1 MKKAVFAAGLAA
13 TALSVGFAQ
22 ETEAASETVTVN
34 TPVLNVRTAP
44 TTASADVGN
53 VYKGQTLNVE
63 GRSGAWIQTHIN
75 GQKRYVHGAYTSAAG
90 SFDFKKATVTTA
102 VLNVRTQPTTSS
114 KDVGNLY
121 KGEKV
126 NVEGKVGAW
135 IKTTINGKTRYVHS
149 AYTTLGSVAKA
160 PAAQPA
166 AKPVAQPA
174 AKPAAQPAAKPA
186 PKAAAQPASATKQS
200 TPAKSGTKVTMNVSA
215 YTNDPS
221 NNGSQLYNG
230 RALTASGYDVTNTI
244 TYNGMRIVAA
254 SSQYPIGTRMHIEG
268 IGEAIVL
275 DRGGAIQGNRL
286 DLLVGSQQEALN
298 WGRQNVTVT
307 VY

>member
-34 TPVLNVRTAP
+34 TAVLNVRTAP

-53 VYKGQTLNVE
+53 VYKGQKLNVE
-63 GRSGAWIQTHIN
+63 GRSGAWIQTNIN
-75 GQKRYVHGAYTSAAG
+75 GQKRYVHGTYTSAG
-90 SFDFKKATVTTA
+90 SSFDFKKATVTTA
-102 VLNVRTQPTTSS
+102 VLNVRSQPTTNS

-121 KGEKV
+121 KGQSV
-126 NVEGKVGAW
+126 NVESKVGAW
-135 IKTTINGKTRYVHS
+135 IKTTIDGKTRYVHS
-149 AYTTLGSVAKA
+149 AYTTLAGSTAKA
-160 PAAQPA
+160 APAVKA
-166 AKPVAQPA
+166 APV
-174 AKPAAQPAAKPA
+174 AKPA
-186 PKAAAQPASATKQS
+186 PKAAAQPATATKQ
-200 TPAKSGTKVTMNVSA
+200 TTAAKSGTKVTMNVTA

-254 SSQYPIGTRMHIEG
+254 SAQYPIGTRMHISG

-275 DRGGAIQGNRL
+275 DRGGAIQGNKL

>member
-63 GRSGAWIQTHIN
+63 GRSGAWIKTTVN

-135 IKTTINGKTRYVHS
+135 IKTTIDGKTRYVHS

-166 AKPVAQPA
+166 AKP
-174 AKPAAQPAAKPA
+174 AAQPAAKPA
-186 PKAAAQPASATKQS
+186 PKAAAQPATATKQS

>member
-34 TPVLNVRTAP
+34 TAVLNVRTAP

-53 VYKGQTLNVE
+53 VYKGQKLNVE
-63 GRSGAWIQTHIN
+63 GRSGAWIQTNIN
-75 GQKRYVHGAYTSAAG
+75 GQKRYVHGTYTSAG
-90 SFDFKKATVTTA
+90 SSFDFKKATVTTA
-102 VLNVRTQPTTSS
+102 VLNVRSQPTTNS

-121 KGEKV
+121 KGQSV
-126 NVEGKVGAW
+126 NVESKVGAW
-135 IKTTINGKTRYVHS
+135 IKTTIDGKTRYVHS
-149 AYTTLGSVAKA
+149 AYTTLAGSTAKA
-160 PAAQPA
+160 APAVKA
-166 AKPVAQPA
+166 APV
-174 AKPAAQPAAKPA
+174 AKPA
-186 PKAAAQPASATKQS
+186 PKAAAKPATATKQ
-200 TPAKSGTKVTMNVSA
+200 TTIAAKSGTKVTMNVTA

-254 SSQYPIGTRMHIEG
+254 SAQYPIGTRMHISG

-275 DRGGAIQGNRL
+275 DRGGAIQGNKL

>member
-34 TPVLNVRTAP
+34 TAVLNVRTAP

-53 VYKGQTLNVE
+53 VYKGQKLNVE
-63 GRSGAWIQTHIN
+63 GRSGAWIKTSID
-75 GQKRYVHGAYTSAAG
+75 GQKRYVHGAYTTAG
-90 SFDFKKATVTTA
+90 SSFDFKKATVTTA
-102 VLNVRTQPTTSS
+102 VLNVRTQPTTNS

-121 KGEKV
+121 KGQTV
-126 NVEGKVGAW
+126 NVENKVGAW
-135 IKTTINGKTRYVHS
+135 IKTTIDGKTRYVHS
-149 AYTTLGSVAKA
+149 AYTTLAGSTAKA
-160 PAAQPA
+160 APAKATQA
-166 AKPVAQPA
+166 PV
-174 AKPAAQPAAKPA
+174 AKPA
-186 PKAAAQPASATKQS
+186 PKAAAKPAAKPAAATKQTTS
-200 TPAKSGTKVTMNVSA
+200 AKSGTKVTMNVSA
-215 YTNDPS
+215 YTTDPS
-221 NNGSQLYNG
+221 SNGSQLYNG

-254 SSQYPIGTRMHIEG
+254 SSQYPIGTRMHISG

-275 DRGGAIQGNRL
+275 DRGGAIQGNKL
-286 DLLVGSQQEALN
+286 DLLVGSQQEAIN

>member
-1 MKKAVFAAGLAA
+1 MKRAVFAAGLAA

-44 TTASADVGN
+44 TTASTDVGN
-53 VYKGQTLNVE
+53 VYKGQSLNVE

-102 VLNVRTQPTTSS
+102 VLIVRTQPTTSS

-126 NVEGKVGAW
+126 NVKGKVGAW
-135 IKTTINGKTRYVHS
+135 IKTTIDGKTRYVHS

-166 AKPVAQPA
+166 AKPAAQPA

-186 PKAAAQPASATKQS
+186 PKAAAQPATATKQS
-200 TPAKSGTKVTMNVSA
+200 TPTKSGTKVTMNVSA

-230 RALTASGYDVTNTI
+230 RALTASGYDLTNTI

-268 IGEAIVL
+268 IGEGIVL

>member
-63 GRSGAWIQTHIN
+63 GRSGACIQTHIN

-135 IKTTINGKTRYVHS
+135 IKTTIDGKTRYVHS

-166 AKPVAQPA
+166 AKP
-174 AKPAAQPAAKPA
+174 AAQPAAKPA
-186 PKAAAQPASATKQS
+186 PKAAAQPATATKQS

>member
-135 IKTTINGKTRYVHS
+135 IKTTIDGKTRYVHS

-160 PAAQPA
+160 SA
-166 AKPVAQPA
+166 AQPA

-186 PKAAAQPASATKQS
+186 PKAAAQPATATKQS

-254 SSQYPIGTRMHIEG
+254 SSQY
-268 IGEAIVL
+268 
-275 DRGGAIQGNRL
+275 
-286 DLLVGSQQEALN
+286 
-298 WGRQNVTVT
+298 
-307 VY
+307 

>member
-1 MKKAVFAAGLAA
+1 
-13 TALSVGFAQ
+13 
-22 ETEAASETVTVN
+22 
-34 TPVLNVRTAP
+34 
-44 TTASADVGN
+44 
-53 VYKGQTLNVE
+53 
-63 GRSGAWIQTHIN
+63 
-75 GQKRYVHGAYTSAAG
+75 
-90 SFDFKKATVTTA
+90 
-102 VLNVRTQPTTSS
+102 
-114 KDVGNLY
+114 
-121 KGEKV
+121 
-126 NVEGKVGAW
+126 
-135 IKTTINGKTRYVHS
+135 
-149 AYTTLGSVAKA
+149 
-160 PAAQPA
+160 
-166 AKPVAQPA
+166 
-174 AKPAAQPAAKPA
+174 PAAKPA
-186 PKAAAQPASATKQS
+186 PKAAAKPATATKQS
-200 TPAKSGTKVTMNVSA
+200 TPAKSGTKVTMNVTA

-275 DRGGAIQGNRL
+275 DRGGAIQGNKL

>member
-22 ETEAASETVTVN
+22 ETEAASETVKVDTA
-34 TPVLNVRTAP
+34 VLNVRTAP

-63 GRSGAWIQTHIN
+63 GRSGAWIKTSIN
-75 GQKRYVHGAYTSAAG
+75 GQKRYVHGAYTTAAS

-102 VLNVRTQPTTSS
+102 VLNVRTQPTTNS

-121 KGEKV
+121 KGETV
-126 NVEGKVGAW
+126 NVESKVGSW
-135 IKTTINGKTRYVHS
+135 IKTTIDGKTRYVHS
-149 AYTTLGSVAKA
+149 AYTTLSSSTASTSAA
-160 PAAQPA
+160 PAPKAE
-166 AKPVAQPA
+166 AK
-174 AKPAAQPAAKPA
+174 PAAKPA
-186 PKAAAQPASATKQS
+186 PKPAAKPATATKQTTS
-200 TPAKSGTKVTMNVSA
+200 AKSGTKVTMNVSA

-221 NNGSQLYNG
+221 SNGSQLYNG

-254 SSQYPIGTRMHIEG
+254 SSQYPIGTRMHISG

-275 DRGGAIQGNRL
+275 DRGGAIQGNKL
-286 DLLVGSQQEALN
+286 DLLVGSQQEAIN

>member
-135 IKTTINGKTRYVHS
+135 IKTTIDGKTRYVHS
-149 AYTTLGSVAKA
+149 DYTSLAGVSKA
-160 PAAQPA
+160 LAAQAQPA
-166 AKPVAQPA
+166 AK
-174 AKPAAQPAAKPA
+174 PAAKPA
-186 PKAAAQPASATKQS
+186 PKAAAKPATATKQS
-200 TPAKSGTKVTMNVSA
+200 TPAKSGTKVTMNVTA

-275 DRGGAIQGNRL
+275 DRGGAIQGNKL

>member
-34 TPVLNVRTAP
+34 TEVLNVRTAP

-53 VYKGQTLNVE
+53 VYKGQKLNVE
-63 GRSGAWIQTHIN
+63 GRSGAWIKTNIN
-75 GQKRYVHGAYTSAAG
+75 GQKRYVHGAYTSAG
-90 SFDFKKATVTTA
+90 SSFDFKKATVTTA
-102 VLNVRTQPTTSS
+102 VLNVRTQPTTNS

-121 KGEKV
+121 KGQSV
-126 NVEGKVGAW
+126 NVESKVGAW
-135 IKTTINGKTRYVHS
+135 IKTTIDGKTRYVHS
-149 AYTTLGSVAKA
+149 DYTTLAGSTAKA
-160 PAAQPA
+160 PAAKAAPA
-166 AKPVAQPA
+166 AKEAPKAA
-174 AKPAAQPAAKPA
+174 AKPAA
-186 PKAAAQPASATKQS
+186 ATKQ
-200 TPAKSGTKVTMNVSA
+200 TTAAKSGTKVTMNVTA

-254 SSQYPIGTRMHIEG
+254 SAQYPIGTRMHIEG

-275 DRGGAIQGNRL
+275 DRGGAIQGNKL

>member
-34 TPVLNVRTAP
+34 TAVLNVRTAP

-53 VYKGQTLNVE
+53 VYKGQKLNVE
-63 GRSGAWIQTHIN
+63 GRSGAWIQTNIN
-75 GQKRYVHGAYTSAAG
+75 GQKRYVHGAYTSAG
-90 SFDFKKATVTTA
+90 SSFDFKKAIVTTA
-102 VLNVRTQPTTSS
+102 VLNVRTQPTTNS

-121 KGEKV
+121 KGQSV
-126 NVEGKVGAW
+126 NVENKVGAW
-135 IKTTINGKTRYVHS
+135 IKTTIDGKTRYVHS
-149 AYTTLGSVAKA
+149 AYTTLAGSAAKA
-160 PAAQPA
+160 PAVKA
-166 AKPVAQPA
+166 PA
-174 AKPAAQPAAKPA
+174 AKPAAPVAKPA
-186 PKAAAQPASATKQS
+186 PKAASKPAAATKQ
-200 TPAKSGTKVTMNVSA
+200 TTAAKSGTKVTMNVSA
-215 YTNDPS
+215 YTTDPS
-221 NNGSQLYNG
+221 NNGSRLYNG

-254 SSQYPIGTRMHIEG
+254 SAQYPIGTRMHISG

-275 DRGGAIQGNRL
+275 DRGGAIQGNKL

>member
-34 TPVLNVRTAP
+34 TAVLNVRTAP

-135 IKTTINGKTRYVHS
+135 IKTTIDGKTRYVHS

-160 PAAQPA
+160 PAA
-166 AKPVAQPA
+166 K
-174 AKPAAQPAAKPA
+174 PAAKPA
-186 PKAAAQPASATKQS
+186 PKAAAQPATATKQS

>member
-34 TPVLNVRTAP
+34 TAVLNVRTAP

-53 VYKGQTLNVE
+53 VYKGQKLNVE
-63 GRSGAWIQTHIN
+63 GRSGAWIKTSIN
-75 GQKRYVHGAYTSAAG
+75 GQKRYVHGAYTTAG
-90 SFDFKKATVTTA
+90 SSFDFKKATVTTA
-102 VLNVRTQPTTSS
+102 VLNVRTQPTTNS

-121 KGEKV
+121 KGQTV
-126 NVEGKVGAW
+126 NVENKVGPW
-135 IKTTINGKTRYVHS
+135 IKTTIDGKTRYVHS
-149 AYTTLGSVAKA
+149 AYTTLAGSTAKAAPAAKA
-160 PAAQPA
+160 P
-166 AKPVAQPA
+166 V
-174 AKPAAQPAAKPA
+174 AKPA
-186 PKAAAQPASATKQS
+186 PKAAAKPASQPAAATKQTTS
-200 TPAKSGTKVTMNVSA
+200 AKSGTKVTMNVSA
-215 YTNDPS
+215 YTTDPS
-221 NNGSQLYNG
+221 SNGSQLYNG

-254 SSQYPIGTRMHIEG
+254 SSQYPIGTRMHISG

-275 DRGGAIQGNRL
+275 DRGGAIQGNKL
-286 DLLVGSQQEALN
+286 DLLVGSQQEAIN

>member
-34 TPVLNVRTAP
+34 TEVLNVRTAP

-53 VYKGQTLNVE
+53 VYKGQKLNVE
-63 GRSGAWIQTHIN
+63 GRSGAWIQTNIN
-75 GQKRYVHGAYTSAAG
+75 GQKRYVHGAYTSAG
-90 SFDFKKATVTTA
+90 SSFDFKQATVTTA
-102 VLNVRTQPTTSS
+102 VLNVRTQPTTNS

-121 KGEKV
+121 KGQSV
-126 NVEGKVGAW
+126 NVESKVGAW
-135 IKTTINGKTRYVHS
+135 IKTTIDGKTRYVHS
-149 AYTTLGSVAKA
+149 DYTTLAGSTAKA
-160 PAAQPA
+160 PAAKATAPV
-166 AKPVAQPA
+166 AKPAPKPA
-174 AKPAAQPAAKPA
+174 AKPAT
-186 PKAAAQPASATKQS
+186 ATKQ
-200 TPAKSGTKVTMNVSA
+200 TTAAKSGTKVTMNVTA

-221 NNGSQLYNG
+221 NNGSRLYNG

-254 SSQYPIGTRMHIEG
+254 SAQYPIGTRMHISG

-275 DRGGAIQGNRL
+275 DRGGAIQGNKL

>member
-34 TPVLNVRTAP
+34 TEVLNVRTAP

-53 VYKGQTLNVE
+53 VYKGQKLNVE
-63 GRSGAWIQTHIN
+63 GRSGAWIQTNIN
-75 GQKRYVHGAYTSAAG
+75 GQKRYVHGAYTSAG
-90 SFDFKKATVTTA
+90 SSFDFKKATVTTA
-102 VLNVRTQPTTSS
+102 VLNVRTQPTTNS

-121 KGEKV
+121 KGQSV
-126 NVEGKVGAW
+126 NVESKVGAW
-135 IKTTINGKTRYVHS
+135 IKTTIDGKTRYVHS
-149 AYTTLGSVAKA
+149 DYTTLAGSTAKA
-160 PAAQPA
+160 PAAKATAPVVKPA
-166 AKPVAQPA
+166 PKPA
-174 AKPAAQPAAKPA
+174 AKPAT
-186 PKAAAQPASATKQS
+186 ATKQ
-200 TPAKSGTKVTMNVSA
+200 TTAAKSGTKVTMNVTA

-221 NNGSQLYNG
+221 NNGSRLYNG

-254 SSQYPIGTRMHIEG
+254 SAQYPIGTRMHISG

-275 DRGGAIQGNRL
+275 DRGGAIQGNKL

>member
-34 TPVLNVRTAP
+34 TAVLNVRTAP

-53 VYKGQTLNVE
+53 VYKGQKLNVE
-63 GRSGAWIQTHIN
+63 GRSGAWIKTNIN
-75 GQKRYVHGAYTSAAG
+75 GQKRYVHGAYTSAG
-90 SFDFKKATVTTA
+90 SSFDFKKATVTTA
-102 VLNVRTQPTTSS
+102 VLNVRTQPTTNS

-121 KGEKV
+121 KGQSV
-126 NVEGKVGAW
+126 NVESKVGAW
-135 IKTTINGKTRYVHS
+135 IKTTIDGKTRYVHS
-149 AYTTLGSVAKA
+149 DYTTLAGSTAKA
-160 PAAQPA
+160 PAAKAAPA
-166 AKPVAQPA
+166 AKEAPKAA
-174 AKPAAQPAAKPA
+174 AKPAA
-186 PKAAAQPASATKQS
+186 ATKQ
-200 TPAKSGTKVTMNVSA
+200 TTAAKSGTKVTMNVTA

-254 SSQYPIGTRMHIEG
+254 SAQYPIGTRMHIEG

-275 DRGGAIQGNRL
+275 DRGGAIQGNKL